1 VFQIYFLNTEIEKRQ
16 QVVVAIKFQLSR
28 GCLRFSAALLTVAHL
43 GNLKILGSSLLED
56 RLVGEAGKSGA
67 DVLLLSHLE
76 VLSEVLVTAPPVEMD
91 HAQTLVPSNL
101 MEVRV
106 PDIVLDT
113 VDGHSSVT
121 VLKTGKLVGLTD
133 SVAPVLDHLLL
144 LVLDHNIEKE
154 TAPKMEDNHTPEE
167 TDTVLSVERLH
178 LPVHVAEGILEE
190 AGNVLER
197 SPSLGLVTRFLGV
210 VDEFAEVA
218 IGVLGQSSVTRSS

>member
-1 VFQIYFLNTEIEKRQ
+1 MLKSVYST
-16 QVVVAIKFQLSR
+16 
-28 GCLRFSAALLTVAHL
+28 ALLRVTHL
-43 GNLKILGSSLLED
+43 GDLEVLGGRLLED
-56 RLVGEAGKSGA
+56 RLVSEAGKSGS

-76 VLSEVLVTAPPVEMD
+76 VLAEVLVTAPPVEMD
-91 HAQTLVPSNL
+91 HAQSLVSSDL

-106 PDIVLDT
+106 SDIVLDT
-113 VDGHSSVT
+113 VDRHSAVT
-121 VLKTGKLVGLTD
+121 VLKTGKLVGLAD